1 MLSTLHPDRRRIL
14 GQLARFVVSGA
25 FVTAIGV
32 GVYAIVALLLRW
44 HPQIGNFMAYVIAVA
59 TGYFMHSS
67 WSFKDHG
74 AERTHA
80 TKFRFIVVSIISYA
94 LNSFWVWL
102 IFTRLELRTGGAD
115 HPNAVRDARRDLRSQ
130 PAVGF
135 SLMERA
141 VYEAMAEHD
150 ERHWWYRARREVV
163 AALIRRKVHPP
174 KGAQDPGD
182 RLRHGSQPSDA
193 RRVRLGG
200 RP

>member
-1 MLSTLHPDRRRIL
+1 MLFTIHPDRRRIL

-102 IFTRLELRTGGAD
+102 IFTRLGFGPEVPIIPMLFVT
-115 HPNAVRDARRDLRSQ
+115 
-130 PAVGF
+130 PAVTF
-135 SLMERA
+135 VLNRQW
-141 VYEAMAEHD
+141 VF
-150 ERHWWYRARREVV
+150 R
-163 AALIRRKVHPP
+163 
-174 KGAQDPGD
+174 
-182 RLRHGSQPSDA
+182 
-193 RRVRLGG
+193 
-200 RP
+200 